1 MMHFN
6 FNFET
11 RWQSLEETT
20 HYLLQY
26 ASNVLAQTL
35 AQYISDKAK
44 LPAIK
49 MGGHRILINH
59 ILILIHT

>member
-20 HYLLQY
+20 HYLQQY
-26 ASNVLAQTL
+26 ASNVLAQTST
-35 AQYISDKAK
+35 QYISDGAK

-49 MGGHRILINH
+49 MGGH
-59 ILILIHT
+59 